1 MPAVSAGMLLV
12 GVLVALGVASSR
24 VSARLGLPVLVLF
37 MGVGMAAGSEGLG
50 RVPFEDYALANS
62 LGTVALALILF
73 NGGLQTPL
81 ASVRAAWRPALSLS
95 TVGVALTAGLTGLA
109 AAWVLGV
116 PLLHGVLLGGIVGS
130 TDAAAV
136 FSVLRSSGLKL
147 PDRLGATLEVESGSN
162 DPMALF
168 LTVGLTGLA
177 AGTAGS
183 AGSLASLFA
192 LQFGVGA
199 AVGLG
204 VGRAASWTVE
214 RAGLDAPGLY
224 PVLAAAFGLV
234 AFGGAA
240 VLGGSGFLAV
250 YLAGIVLGD
259 GRLVFRRGTLLVL
272 DAAAW
277 LSQIALFVLLG
288 LLSFPSRLLAVAPE
302 GLPIAL
308 ALVFVARPLAVAASV
323 LPFGF
328 GARDIAFLSWG
339 GLKGAVPITLATF
352 PLLAGVEGAALLFD
366 VVFFVVLVSA
376 LAQGWSLSAVARWLG
391 IGSPADPAPPVR
403 VEVHA
408 LRHLN
413 GDVVDYTVAPSARVA
428 GQALRDL
435 ALPEGAAVM
444 LVVRGEAVVVPR
456 GTTELRPRDHVFVA
470 VRSDLMPLVD
480 RLFDPDAE
488 TPPLAPDLA
497 IEFVRTATLGQL
509 HRFFGL
515 PAPTWSERTL
525 EEVLGDDEPRVGP
538 FALAPGSELD
548 LARLTVAPAD
558 ADEPHQR
565 DLPAGGGAEGREG
578 APEVALADGEP
589 ALPARIDQEPEPSRP
604 TEGRV
609 PGGSVASDEGVTPG
623 ADQPS

>member
-1 MPAVSAGMLLV
+1 MPSVAAGMLLV
-12 GVLVALGVASSR
+12 GALVALGVASSR
-24 VSARLGLPVLVLF
+24 ISARLGLPVLVLF

-50 RVPFEDYALANS
+50 GVAFEDYALANG

-73 NGGLQTPL
+73 NGGLQTSL
-81 ASVRAAWRPALSLS
+81 ASVRTAWRPALSLS

-109 AAWVLGV
+109 AAWVLNL
-116 PLLHGVLLGGIVGS
+116 PLLHGMLLGGIVGS

-136 FSVLRSSGLKL
+136 FSVLRASGLKL

-183 AGSLASLFA
+183 VGSLVLLLV

-204 VGRAASWTVE
+204 VGRVASWAVE

-224 PVLAAAFGLV
+224 PVLAASFGLI

-250 YLAGIVLGD
+250 YLAGIVLGN

-288 LLSFPSRLLAVAPE
+288 LLSFPSRLIDVAPE
-302 GLPIAL
+302 GLAIAL
-308 ALVFVARPLAVAASV
+308 VLVFVARPLAVAASV

-328 GARDIAFLSWG
+328 DAREVAFLSWG

-352 PLLAGVEGAALLFD
+352 PLLAGVEGAELLFN

-376 LAQGWSLSAVARWLG
+376 LAQGWSLSAVARRLG
-391 IGSPADPAPPVR
+391 IGRPADPSPPVS
-403 VEVHA
+403 VEIHA

-413 GDVVDYTVAPSARVA
+413 GDVVDYTVPPSARVA

-435 ALPEGAAVM
+435 ALPDGAAVM
-444 LVVRGEAVVVPR
+444 LVVRGEAVIVPR
-456 GTTELRPRDHVFVA
+456 GPTTLRPGDHVFVA
-470 VRSDLMPLVD
+470 VRSDLQPLVD
-480 RLFDPDAE
+480 RLFDPAAE
-488 TPPLAPDLA
+488 TPPLAPGLA
-497 IEFVRTATLGQL
+497 IEFARSATLGQL

-525 EEVLGDDEPRVGP
+525 GEALGGDEPRVGP
-538 FALAPGSELD
+538 FRLSPGTEPDLVRLLVEPPAPPPDAAVESTDAATGDSGALPSDETPLAPKVDSEP
-548 LARLTVAPAD
+548 PA
-558 ADEPHQR
+558 
-565 DLPAGGGAEGREG
+565 
-578 APEVALADGEP
+578 
-589 ALPARIDQEPEPSRP
+589 
-604 TEGRV
+604 
-609 PGGSVASDEGVTPG
+609 
-623 ADQPS
+623 